1 MIKTDEWG
9 VFSLGC
15 IRKDFS
21 KEIPLKL
28 GSERQENYN
37 YGGDGKN
44 IIGRRNSMH
53 VLKELKEGWSTI

>member
-1 MIKTDEWG
+1 MIKTDGWG
-9 VFSLGC
+9 IFSLGSS
-15 IRKDFS
+15 RKDFS

-44 IIGRRNSMH
+44 IMGRRKGMH
-53 VLKELKEGWSTI
+53 VLKELKEG